1 MLNLE
6 WSNIISCNFFGD
18 DIGSMVADFFFFWD
32 YSKFDD
38 PMKQRRKNMLNL
50 EWIFLEMNIGI
61 NDMVCDR
68 MKNET
73 EME

>member
-6 WSNIISCNFFGD
+6 W
-18 DIGSMVADFFFFWD
+18 M
-32 YSKFDD
+32 
-38 PMKQRRKNMLNL
+38 
-50 EWIFLEMNIGI
+50 FLEMNIGI